1 MIKVQDTPIII
12 DISNSNGDNIS
23 LEKENLIH
31 HQAYDKIE
39 KNIIAHLEKNKE
51 YKNKNIKECDKYSF
65 NSNLSIFIDG
75 TRGAGKST
83 FLKNAVKA
91 LEQSDQHKVQK
102 LIYIDP
108 SKIELNEHIFLTLIA
123 QLNRRIMQNYKNN
136 KFYDSEYDANY
147 ELWRKNLKK
156 LAGGLRL
163 LNSAKNPYDLI
174 DDDVFLDWGLDRAE
188 DAMQLSKVFKDLIE
202 HACKILNCD
211 AFLILIDDADTHFKK
226 GEQVLEMVRR
236 YLDIP
241 ELIVIMAGD
250 LQLYSYVVR
259 GLYISNMS
267 ESLYKY
273 DSSRNK
279 ERSDL
284 LDQMEDQYLKKIFP
298 IQNRILLPPLKQ
310 LVKST
315 KYQVEISKN
324 IKLPLE
330 EYVDR
335 VIQIALHS
343 KTVSDVQLYR
353 EFLLQQPLRSI
364 LQLLQTIRG
373 FSTHQITQ
381 KALYESTNE
390 LAQVFRNVFLSSLYA
405 SKVEVDKLN
414 NGDENALIESV
425 FDTVIIEAGQ
435 DTGCYLRPQ
444 AIDENLR
451 NSFVALASSVAQF
464 TQGKASSAI
473 SYMLQCAGSVS
484 LFYHIKDDLKAYH
497 SEESLQIKQ
506 FKRYCGIGHHEDA
519 LNWAW
524 HATAIVMSKKS
535 SPSINAGVIKLK
547 ISADKKDK
555 DKGHI
560 SAFDFIKSNKKETL
574 PFTLGLVEVVGQNKQ
589 LYFSIFNILGVINRL
604 LKIGEECIDRS
615 KILVAFDNIDI
626 SNIAPNLEENVLNC
640 LRKLEIT
647 LGISAPNWS
656 DSANDVSTD
665 IEEKESEEIE
675 SKYIDSWVKAICTWL
690 IASNKDSVNLT
701 PSSILL
707 GKVWIR
713 LYFSLIG
720 ISNSKENWSNAGKII
735 PLYAHSLINAF
746 LVEEQDHHININDIN
761 KEQENLTLMN
771 RQNPRTSLK
780 PLNNKLN
787 KLKTTDFQGFPFTK
801 IIASCPLIQ
810 GLIVENKDGYFEMA
824 TFVNNLPNSI
834 SKVLISGVEIKTS
847 IDFHLDELN
856 AELDRLNNKKDI
868 LETSKYEI
876 EYQLEQN
883 KVLAFK
889 LDKKIGEI
897 RPHIL
902 ESQENEIINI
912 SKTKKHTTP
921 NALYFNNE
929 EFNTLTDRL
938 NNILEE
944 NKKLQGELDTW
955 DFLISKED
963 EKISMIQREIRDTIL
978 KNRE

>member
-1 MIKVQDTPIII
+1 MTGFDKNAITI
-12 DISNSNGDNIS
+12 DLSTSSGDNIF
-23 LEKENLIH
+23 LDKENLIH
-31 HQAYDKIE
+31 YKAYEKIQSY
-39 KNIIAHLEKNKE
+39 ILSHLENSKKNQ
-51 YKNKNIKECDKYSF
+51 STH
-65 NSNLSIFIDG
+65 SNLSIFIDG

-83 FLKNAVKA
+83 FLKNAVKE
-91 LEQSDQHKVQK
+91 LEQLDQYKLQK

-123 QLNRRIMQNYKNN
+123 QLNRRIIQNYQNN
-136 KFYDSEYDANY
+136 KFYDSEYDTNY
-147 ELWRKNLKK
+147 ELWRKKLKK
-156 LAGGLRL
+156 IAGGLRL
-163 LNSAKNPYDLI
+163 LNSAKSPYDLI
-174 DDDVFLDWGLDRAE
+174 DDDVFLDWGLDRAD

-250 LQLYSYVVR
+250 LQLYSYIVR

-284 LDQMEDQYLKKIFP
+284 LDQMEDQYLKKLFP

-310 LVKST
+310 LIKST
-315 KYQVEISKN
+315 NYQVEISKN
-324 IKLPLE
+324 NKLPLE
-330 EYVDR
+330 EYINR
-335 VIQIALHS
+335 VIQIALHT

-353 EFLLQQPLRSI
+353 EFLLQQPLRSV
-364 LQLLQTIRG
+364 LQLLQAI
-373 FSTHQITQ
+373 SSSSAKQITQ
-381 KALYESTNE
+381 TALYESTIE
-390 LAQVFRNVFLSSLYA
+390 LAQVFRDVFLSSLYA

-451 NSFVALASSVAQF
+451 NSFVALASSVAQL

-484 LFYHIKDDLKAYH
+484 LFYHIKEDLKTYH
-497 SEESLQIKQ
+497 SDESLQIKQ

-524 HATAIVMSKKS
+524 HATAILMSKKS
-535 SPSINAGVIKLK
+535 SPSIKTGIVKLK
-547 ISADKKDK
+547 IKADTIDK
-555 DKGHI
+555 EKGNI

-574 PFTLGLVEVVGQNKQ
+574 PFALGLVEVVGQNKQ

-604 LKIGEECIDRS
+604 LKIGEECINRS
-615 KILVAFDNIDI
+615 KIPVDFDNIDI
-626 SNIAPNLEENVLNC
+626 SKIAPNLEENVLNC
-640 LRKLEIT
+640 LRKLEVT

-656 DSANDVSTD
+656 DSASDMSADV
-665 IEEKESEEIE
+665 EEKESEEIE
-675 SKYIDSWVKAICTWL
+675 SEYIDSWVKAICMWL
-690 IASNKDSVNLT
+690 ITSNKDSVNLM

-713 LYFSLIG
+713 LYFSLIAVA
-720 ISNSKENWSNAGKII
+720 NSKENGRNAGKII
-735 PLYAHSLINAF
+735 PLYVHSLINAF
-746 LVEEQDHHININDIN
+746 LVEEQDHHINIDDIN
-761 KEQENLTLMN
+761 KEQKNLTLMN
-771 RQNPRTSLK
+771 RQNPKNSLK
-780 PLNNKLN
+780 PVNDKLKKLNNV
-787 KLKTTDFQGFPFTK
+787 DFQGFPFTK

-810 GLIVENKDGYFEMA
+810 GLIVENKDGYCETV
-824 TFVNNLPNSI
+824 TFVNYLPNSI
-834 SKVLISGVEIKTS
+834 SKVLISGVEIKND
-847 IDFHLDELN
+847 IDLHLDALN
-856 AELDRLNNKKDI
+856 RTLNDLNNKKDG
-868 LETSKYEI
+868 LETFKWEI
-876 EYQLEQN
+876 EYQLE
-883 KVLAFK
+883 
-889 LDKKIGEI
+889 E
-897 RPHIL
+897 
-902 ESQENEIINI
+902 
-912 SKTKKHTTP
+912 
-921 NALYFNNE
+921 NNE
-929 EFNTLTDRL
+929 EISKLSKNIDEIMSHIKSLDEQL
-938 NNILEE
+938 VNSNMSNNHSKNDKINKEISLKNNKLKILGDKINVLLDKNNKLQSELEE
-944 NKKLQGELDTW
+944 YVS
-955 DFLISKED
+955 FISTEA
-963 EKISMIQREIRDTIL
+963 EKISVIQRKIRDMSL
-978 KNRE
+978 MNRK